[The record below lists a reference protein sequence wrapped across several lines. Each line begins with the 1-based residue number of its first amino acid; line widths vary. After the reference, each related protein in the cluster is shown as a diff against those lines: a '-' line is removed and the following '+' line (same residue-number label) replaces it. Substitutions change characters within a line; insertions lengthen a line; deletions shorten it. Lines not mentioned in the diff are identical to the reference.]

1 MGSMDGILII
11 DREEQLQDNHTFD
24 KNIREI
30 YFKIPVV
37 AIRDRAYFNC
47 ENLTKVVFEK
57 NVGKIGKEAF
67 AVCMIEELI
76 FKERIMEIGDRAF
89 ESNPLNLVTF
99 HNDVQIGRNVFNDCG
114 NFNGMMKFELDGE
127 IEDFPTVITYA
138 RNHSIAIV
146 ERQVHVSK
154 KQNNTGREV
163 WIRVQNTNISVP
175 VGRGKK
181 KRILT
186 NVNLEINPGEMIMVI
201 GGSGTGKTT
210 LLKNILGF
218 ERPLENRKNKI
229 EIGKKVG
236 DRIVYEPLTKSSVQK
251 KYRKLFFYAPQF
263 SISNEYLT
271 VEQEIQKNAMLFRG
285 RNLTEPE
292 LKSLA
297 ETFRLWD
304 DDRKLLNTLVKRIS
318 GGQKKKLL
326 MACSNIGNPSLYVFD
341 EPDSGLDEPSA
352 FHLFIR
358 DLYEN
363 QVIRQ
368 GKTVMIV
375 SHHPHN
381 YMALFNDNRRIRFED
396 IFNKLIVLAQIDER
410 QGSSIAYCGT
420 PTHAR
425 EFFDL
430 KTNDPYSRIVYR
442 VQSAGEGEGLGAYYV
457 NEWNRRKQ

>member
-1 MGSMDGILII
+1 
-11 DREEQLQDNHTFD
+11 
-24 KNIREI
+24 
-30 YFKIPVV
+30 
-37 AIRDRAYFNC
+37 
-47 ENLTKVVFEK
+47 
-57 NVGKIGKEAF
+57 
-67 AVCMIEELI
+67 
-76 FKERIMEIGDRAF
+76 
-89 ESNPLNLVTF
+89 
-99 HNDVQIGRNVFNDCG
+99 
-114 NFNGMMKFELDGE
+114 
-127 IEDFPTVITYA
+127 
-138 RNHSIAIV
+138 
-146 ERQVHVSK
+146 
-154 KQNNTGREV
+154 
-163 WIRVQNTNISVP
+163 
-175 VGRGKK
+175 
-181 KRILT
+181 
-186 NVNLEINPGEMIMVI
+186 
-201 GGSGTGKTT
+201 
-210 LLKNILGF
+210 
-218 ERPLENRKNKI
+218 
-229 EIGKKVG
+229 
-236 DRIVYEPLTKSSVQK
+236 
-251 KYRKLFFYAPQF
+251 
-263 SISNEYLT
+263 
-271 VEQEIQKNAMLFRG
+271 
-285 RNLTEPE
+285 
-292 LKSLA
+292 
-297 ETFRLWD
+297 
-304 DDRKLLNTLVKRIS
+304 
-318 GGQKKKLL
+318 